1 MNTNKNFEEKMRD
14 ILREENKAIMDE
26 YEKVSAQMQEDIS
39 SKIDE
44 NVLKAV
50 IEYDKQRKEKRKKKY
65 ISILSKVAI
74 FIIVCSVAIPF
85 IAPKHAEAFRTKIL
99 DMFFNE
105 KSGSVSLRGQ
115 TEIDMIGDWDE
126 YYYPEY
132 IPETYELVAAE
143 KVDESSTMLF
153 ISNDRKHELRIEEL
167 PVNSAI
173 SLDTDYTK
181 VESIEIGYNEGQYA
195 INEKYEYIIVTW
207 RTENKIISLEGD
219 TSINKQEYINIA
231 ENLIYVDK

>member
-1 MNTNKNFEEKMRD
+1 MLD
-14 ILREENKAIMDE
+14 IKFLRENPEVVKENIKKKFQFEKIKYVDE
-26 YEKVSAQMQEDIS
+26 
-39 SKIDE
+39 
-44 NVLKAV
+44 V

-85 IAPKHAEAFRTKIL
+85 IAPKHAEAFRTKIF

-115 TEIDMIGDWDE
+115 TEIDMLGDWDE

-167 PVNSAI
+167 PQNSNI
-173 SLDTDYTK
+173 SIDTDHT
-181 VESIEIGYNEGQYA
+181 SIENVKIGYYDAVYA
-195 INEKYEYIIVTW
+195 ICKEADSALLTWVNEK
-207 RTENKIISLEGD
+207 KIISIHGD
-219 TSINKQEYINIA
+219 TSIDKQEYIKIA
-231 ENLIYVDK
+231 EKLKFVER